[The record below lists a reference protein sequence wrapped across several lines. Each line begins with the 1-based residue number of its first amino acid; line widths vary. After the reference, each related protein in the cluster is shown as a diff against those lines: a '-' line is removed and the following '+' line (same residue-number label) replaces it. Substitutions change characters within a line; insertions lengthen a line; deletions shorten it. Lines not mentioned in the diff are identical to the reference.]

1 MASKQTKK
9 NTEKSNAAREKRST
23 SQKRAEQLRL
33 EEEQLKRER
42 QKARLIGIVIFFVSL
57 LFFFVAVLSGDG
69 VWTVVHKGYIG
80 LFGWFAAIVFPVLTL
95 VSSFFLGINRQKEN
109 KMTFTVISVAL
120 LGLLISTFIHIILH
134 QNGEPFIDTLV
145 IAYDEAPTT
154 FNGGFFGALL
164 GWLLLKLGKA
174 PAVILVLMMML
185 AIIVLLSKLTINEF
199 FKKTTKPVR
208 KAVAKVDDHI
218 ETKKERRRQ
227 PVDIYLP
234 PEDNEKKEKESKKR
248 KKAKRPAPD
257 ITVDDSDAKKPAKQ
271 EKPAAAEDDVAYDA
285 LIEDIN
291 NTTKRNREARNKGKT
306 IDDIVKKNVGETD
319 EPEQKE
325 PEQQEPAPSPVPEF
339 TVDEEALKTKKAPYE
354 LPPVSILKYA
364 KKKSAKDISNE
375 LKNNAELLIDTLS
388 SFGVNAEITDISR
401 GPTVTRY
408 ELKPAAGV
416 RISKITNLADDIAL
430 NLAATSVRIEA
441 PIPGKAAVG
450 IEIPNS
456 VKNSVSAR
464 EIIDSADF
472 EAHKKELLSAGLGK
486 DIAGKTVFCDVAKM
500 PHLLIAGTTGSG
512 KSVCM
517 NSIIVSIL
525 YKATPDDVKFLMIDP
540 KKVEFS
546 KYENIPHLLVPVVTD
561 ARKASG
567 ALGWA
572 VSEMLR
578 RYQCFSDTGVRDIS
592 GYNKYVAKHPDM
604 EPMPKIVICIDEL
617 ADLMMAAPKEV
628 EDSICRLAQMA
639 RAAGMHL
646 VIATQR
652 PSVDVIT
659 GLIKAN
665 ISSRIALT
673 VSSQIDSRTILDAGG
688 AEKLLGRGDMLYSPI
703 GANKPLRVQGCFIS
717 DEEVEEL
724 CEFIKKQGE
733 SQYSDEIQKE
743 IEQKAVQEKGSSS
756 FTEEGDAGEALDPL
770 FEKAVEVVLE
780 SGRAST
786 SFLQRKLSVGYSR
799 GSKIM
804 DQLEEKGIIGP
815 QDGAKPREIRINMQQ
830 WIQMKANGP
839 VDFTAENTEQM
850 SFEDTVDA
858 DEKKD
863 AFDDIID
870 NQTDEEDA

>member
-1 MASKQTKK
+1 MASKQSNPTSPAKK
-9 NTEKSNAAREKRST
+9 SGGDSKKKPSKKQE
-23 SQKRAEQLRL
+23 EQLRL
-33 EEEQLKRER
+33 REEQLIKEQ
-42 QKARLIGIVIFFVSL
+42 QKARLIGIVVFFVSL
-57 LFFFVAVLSGDG
+57 LFFFIAVLSGAG
-69 VWTVVHKGYIG
+69 VWTFLHNAYIG
-80 LFGWFAAIVFPVLTL
+80 LFGWFAAIVFPLLTL
-95 VSSFFLGINRQKEN
+95 ISSFFFGINRQKEN
-109 KMTFTVISVAL
+109 KMTFTVISVTVL
-120 LGLLISTFIHIILH
+120 VLLISTFIHILLH
-134 QNGEPFIDTLV
+134 STGDLFSDTVLD
-145 IAYDEAPTT
+145 AYRLAPTS
-154 FNGGFFGALL
+154 FNGGFFGAVI
-164 GWLLLKLGKA
+164 GWLLLTLGKA
-174 PAVILVLMMML
+174 PAIILDLLLML
-185 AIIVLLSKLTINEF
+185 AVIILLSKVTVNEF

-208 KAVAKVDDHI
+208 KAVEKTNEHL
-218 ETKKERRRQ
+218 EQRREQKRQ
-227 PVDIYLP
+227 SVDIYLP
-234 PEDNEKKEKESKKR
+234 PDDTGEPVPSAGKRRSKPKNLDVLVEDVVGRDAPKNEPKGEKADNEDDY
-248 KKAKRPAPD
+248 AKIIR
-257 ITVDDSDAKKPAKQ
+257 
-271 EKPAAAEDDVAYDA
+271 E
-285 LIEDIN
+285 IN
-291 NTTKRNREARNKGKT
+291 DTTKRNREERGKGT
-306 IDDIVKKNVGETD
+306 AIDEIVKNAAEDKPSAPKEEKTDKKKQDAEPLPDFTVTD
-319 EPEQKE
+319 E
-325 PEQQEPAPSPVPEF
+325 AMAATVPE
-339 TVDEEALKTKKAPYE
+339 YE
-354 LPPVSILKYA
+354 LPPVNILQFA
-364 KKKSAKDISNE
+364 KKKSSKDISNE
-375 LKNNAELLIDTLS
+375 LKNNASLLIDTLG
-388 SFGVNAEITDISR
+388 SFGVHAEITDISR

-456 VKNSVSAR
+456 VKNSVSIR
-464 EIIDSADF
+464 EIIDSSEF
-472 EAHKKELLSAGLGK
+472 EAHRGDLLSAGLGK
-486 DIAGKTVFCDVAKM
+486 DIAGKTIFCDVAKM

-525 YKATPDDVKFLMIDP
+525 YKAKPNEVKFLMIDP

-578 RYQCFSDTGVRDIS
+578 RYQCFSDTGVRDIA
-592 GYNKYVAKHPDM
+592 GYNKYVDKHGDM
-604 EPMPKIVICIDEL
+604 ERMPKIVICIDEL

-659 GLIKAN
+659 GLIKSN

-673 VSSQIDSRTILDAGG
+673 VSSQIDSRTILDTGG

-703 GANKPLRVQGCFIS
+703 GSNKPLRVQGCYIS
-717 DEEVEEL
+717 DEEVEAL

-733 SQYSDEIQKE
+733 SQYDDDIEKE
-743 IEQKAVQEKGSSS
+743 IEQKAAQEKGSSS
-756 FTEEGDAGEALDPL
+756 PFADDGEEGEALDPL

-780 SGRAST
+780 TGRAST

-799 GSKIM
+799 GSKII
-804 DQLEEKGIIGP
+804 DQMEEKGIIGP

-839 VDFTAENTEQM
+839 VDFTAENTEQI
-850 SFEDTVDA
+850 S
-858 DEKKD
+858 
-863 AFDDIID
+863 FDDDAADDI
-870 NQTDEEDA
+870 TDRLFDEDDA